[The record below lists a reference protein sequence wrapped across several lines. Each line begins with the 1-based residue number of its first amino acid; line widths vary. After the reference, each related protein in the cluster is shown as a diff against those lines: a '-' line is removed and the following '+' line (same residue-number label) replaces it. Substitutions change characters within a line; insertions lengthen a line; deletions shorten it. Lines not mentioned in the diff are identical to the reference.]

1 MTVITSKV
9 MPIKSH
15 VRSGAKYVR
24 NLLIAAKI
32 IALIRLCFEGA
43 PTEPSV
49 IDYGIQYH
57 LNPRRCTL
65 TLNHI
70 GNLTRKYRI
79 VGVPFVLINSE
90 RSMNDL
96 SFFFSLS
103 IGLQ

>member
-57 LNPRRCTL
+57 LN
-65 TLNHI
+65 HI